1 MLTDLKFN
9 QDPTDPKI
17 KMGSYSMPTELQGK
31 NKIQPMPTDPRV
43 KTGSNQCPLTP
54 GLKWDPTNAH
64 WPQG

>member
-17 KMGSYSMPTELQGK
+17 KMGSYSMPTEPQGK
-31 NKIQPMPTDPRV
+31 NKIQPMPTDPRI

-54 GLKWDPTNAH
+54 GLK
-64 WPQG
+64 